1 MSGHD
6 RHKPHGTPQQQHQQ
20 TFTQQDSSNF
30 VGHGQQ
36 HGGHFDL
43 AQAALDEMHEAGFKP
58 EFGAGVA
65 EQTAQIVQKLAELK
79 PEDGVE
85 DLRALGWSSIDNDTS
100 RDLDQIEVAERVA
113 GGIQLRVA
121 IGDVAAAVE
130 QGSPIDK
137 HAQEQTQTIYT
148 AVKNFPMLP
157 LELSTGVTSLNENGD
172 RLAVTMEF
180 VVGPDGEMVS
190 ETVSRALVRNRG
202 QLAYSRVGPWL
213 EKTAAGVVDN
223 DALSLRSDSAREHE
237 ADPSLQ
243 EADLSTTSAKD
254 ADSGRDDKLNGAKDA
269 DSGRDD
275 KLNGAKD
282 ADSGRDDSGEGL
294 GAGWLVEQ
302 LKLQDEAAQ
311 ALHAARVKNGALEFH
326 KSEADPVVVDGRVI
340 DVHEAIQN
348 RAMNLIEDLMVA
360 ANGVMA
366 RALRKG
372 GRSGLQRVVVVPKRW
387 DRIVALAKDRGYDL
401 PVNPDSAALNE
412 VLTKVRQLD
421 PDHYPDVAVSVIKL
435 MGPGEYLLM
444 KPDDDP
450 TGHFGLAA
458 RDYTHSTAPNRR
470 FPDVVTQRVLHAMM
484 TGAPPPY
491 SDADLAAIAIHCNDA
506 DKKLR
511 KIERDMQKRV
521 AAVAMASRIGQVFAG
536 VVTGASDKGV
546 YVRVISPP
554 FEGRVVQ
561 GGDGLDVGDK
571 VNVKL
576 IHTDPAR
583 AFIDFAMAGRRSL
596 PRAQG

>member
-1 MSGHD
+1 
-6 RHKPHGTPQQQHQQ
+6 
-20 TFTQQDSSNF
+20 
-30 VGHGQQ
+30 
-36 HGGHFDL
+36 
-43 AQAALDEMHEAGFKP
+43 MHAAGFLP
-58 EFGAGVA
+58 EFGKGVA
-65 EQTAQIVQKLAELK
+65 EQVAAIEAEFTELK
-79 PEDGVE
+79 PVAGVE

-100 RDLDQIEVAERVA
+100 RDLDQIEVAERVS
-113 GGIQLRVA
+113 GGVLLRVA
-121 IGDVAAAVE
+121 IGDVAAAV
-130 QGSPIDK
+130 GKDSSIDA
-137 HAQEQTQTIYT
+137 HAKAQTQTIYT

-157 LELSTGVTSLNENGD
+157 LELSTGLTSLNENGD
-172 RLAVTMEF
+172 RRAVMMTFKVAEDGALSEEKVSLAM
-180 VVGPDGEMVS
+180 
-190 ETVSRALVRNRG
+190 VRNRA

-213 EKTAAGVVDN
+213 ENTAGGVVDN
-223 DALSLRSDSAREHE
+223 DVMSLRSDSAREHDE
-237 ADPSLQ
+237 KEL
-243 EADLSTTSAKD
+243 
-254 ADSGRDDKLNGAKDA
+254 DSGTLPKD
-269 DSGRDD
+269 
-275 KLNGAKD
+275 
-282 ADSGRDDSGEGL
+282 
-294 GAGWLVEQ
+294 WLVEQ

-311 ALHAARVKNGALEFH
+311 ALHAARVKAGALEFH

-340 DVHEAIQN
+340 DVTEATQN

-387 DRIVALAKDRGYDL
+387 DRIVALAKERGYDL
-401 PVNPDSAALNE
+401 PVMPDSGALNV
-412 VLTKVRQLD
+412 VLDAIRRAY
-421 PDHYPDVAVSVIKL
+421 PDHYPDVALTVIKL

-470 FPDVVTQRVLHAMM
+470 FPDMVTQRVLHAMM
-484 TGAPPPY
+484 RNEPPPY
-491 SDADLAAIAIHCNDA
+491 SDTDLAAIALHCNEA
-506 DKKLR
+506 DKALR

-521 AAVAMASRIGQVFAG
+521 AAVAMASRIGEVFPG

-546 YVRVISPP
+546 YVRVIRPP

-561 GGDGLDVGDK
+561 GNQGLDVGDK

-583 AFIDFAMAGRRSL
+583 AFIDFARV
-596 PRAQG
+596 QGHG